1 MKSKY
6 LTVAAFLLS
15 AAIFSNVSFANRRHF
30 SYAYESAVLPKAS
43 HEVEIWNTLRLNR
56 KNFYRGIDSRL
67 EFEFG
72 LGANVQTSLYLNFA
86 SSSVFENGVISGEQ
100 SLGFSNEW
108 KLKLLDAFADP
119 VGLALYGE
127 GSISTTEIE
136 LEGKII
142 LDKQIDQLLF
152 AFNAVGEHSYCKWVS
167 MPIIKCVTQTEE
179 IMELVG
185 GAAYFITPNFTIGLE
200 ARQHI
205 KRPPGF
211 EGGGT
216 YSAFFAGP
224 SLSVSGS
231 NWWSALSIMPQIGG
245 SSKAEDGMISTDK
258 LEFIEHEKLEA
269 RILLAFE
276 F

>member
-142 LDKQIDQLLF
+142 VDKQIDQLLL
-152 AFNAVGEHSYCKWVS
+152 AFNAIGEHSYVS
-167 MPIIKCVTQTEE
+167 GVVDKTQMVTQTEE

-245 SSKAEDGMISTDK
+245 SSKAEDNTISTDK
-258 LEFIEHEKLEA
+258 LDLIEHEKLEA